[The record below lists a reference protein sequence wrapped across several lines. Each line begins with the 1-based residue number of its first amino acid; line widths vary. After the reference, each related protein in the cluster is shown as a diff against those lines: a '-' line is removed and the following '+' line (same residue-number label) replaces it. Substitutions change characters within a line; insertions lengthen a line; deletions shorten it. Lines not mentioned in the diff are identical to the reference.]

1 MSLAILAEPLNH
13 ICSEIPGRLNIFTTG
28 TDMII
33 VNADDW
39 GRSRDDTNA
48 TQSCYEAGRITS
60 VSAMVFMDDSER
72 AADLAKEM
80 GMDVGLHLNLSQ
92 RFSGTC
98 RDSSLLRRHERITSF
113 LTRSRYAVVLYNPA
127 LRQDFDYAYQAQLAE
142 FHRLYGARPSHVDG
156 HQHKHLCANM
166 LFDKVIPKG
175 EKVRRNLSFYYGE
188 KGVVN
193 RMCRDLVDH
202 WLSLRYRLTDYFFD
216 LPLPE
221 DLPGIAALSTGGA
234 VEIMAHPVRTDE
246 YAFLMSD
253 QYLKTLLRHETG
265 THSSLPH
272 KEG

>member
-1 MSLAILAEPLNH
+1 
-13 ICSEIPGRLNIFTTG
+13 
-28 TDMII
+28 MII

-39 GRSRDDTNA
+39 GRSPKETNA
-48 TQSCYEAGRITS
+48 AQSCYEAGRITS

-92 RFSGTC
+92 RFSGMC

-113 LTRSRYAVVLYNPA
+113 LTRSRYAVLLYNPA

-142 FHRLYGARPSHVDG
+142 FHRLYGTPPSHVDG

-166 LFDKVIPKG
+166 LFDKVMPKG
-175 EKVRRNLSFYYGE
+175 EKVRRNLSFQDGE
-188 KGVVN
+188 IGLVN
-193 RMCRDLVDH
+193 RMYRDLVDH
-202 WLSLRYRLTDYFFD
+202 WLSRRYRLTDFFYC

-221 DLPGIAALSTGGA
+221 QLAGVAALSTGGT

-265 THSSLPH
+265 TYSSLPQ